1 MKLYDFPSAPNPKR
15 VKIFANEKGI
25 ELELVPCDMRRG
37 EHKSPAFLKKN
48 PSGKIPVL
56 ELENGRC
63 ISESVAI
70 CRYLEAIC
78 PEPNLF
84 GEDAF
89 ELGHIEA
96 RNRHIE
102 FEMWRE
108 IGISWVHGPIVAQ
121 LGIVKQIPEVKTA
134 SDMAACNYYE
144 RLDLE
149 FAESAYVA
157 GDRFTIADVSLFTAI
172 EFGSAMVD
180 LKPDARLKNLHAWYE
195 SVRSRPSVSTL
206 E

>member
-1 MKLYDFPSAPNPKR
+1 MKLYDFPGAPNPKR

-37 EHKSPAFLKKN
+37 ENKSPAFLKKN

-56 ELENGRC
+56 ELEDGRC

-172 EFGSAMVD
+172 EFGGAMVD
-180 LKPDARLKNLHAWYE
+180 LKPDA
-195 SVRSRPSVSTL
+195 SIQVRMAKCLVGAGCNSD
-206 E
+206 